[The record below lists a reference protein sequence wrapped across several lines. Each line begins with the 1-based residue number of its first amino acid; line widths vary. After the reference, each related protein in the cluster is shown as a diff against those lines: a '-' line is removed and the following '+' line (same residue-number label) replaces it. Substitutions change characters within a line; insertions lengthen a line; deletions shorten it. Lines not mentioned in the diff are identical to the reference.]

1 MPREVNCEE
10 QGKRKEEKR
19 EEKRKEER
27 RKKIRKKKENKKEK
41 GTPLEHTIHIPD
53 PEQGTWCRKLH
64 SRMYIYCLL

>member
-27 RKKIRKKKENKKEK
+27 RKKIRKKKAHLLS
-41 GTPLEHTIHIPD
+41 TPSTFRTQSKALGAGSCIRGCTSIVFCN
-53 PEQGTWCRKLH
+53 GG
-64 SRMYIYCLL
+64 